1 MNKKQNIRIFK
12 NKVGG
17 VFAQTLRVAILI
29 QKERWAKTKKNNKN
43 TKKCIKTWE
52 ICKIKTILCIY
63 AKKLFMEKSSQISIM
78 RLNEENNI

>member
-43 TKKCIKTWE
+43 TKS
-52 ICKIKTILCIY
+52 
-63 AKKLFMEKSSQISIM
+63 A
-78 RLNEENNI
+78 